1 MALIQKGPS
10 KKKKTIQIAVLFLVV
25 LVTFFSLYFGIIRK
39 KQPDQVAAPL
49 VQDVLLGSLDSGAL
63 TAVQSEVTVPA
74 GVKGIIDFFQD
85 LPQWNA
91 LKLPKDIATT
101 TPARTGR
108 PDPFEIIRSIDP
120 ESYNKGQ

>member
-25 LVTFFSLYFGIIRK
+25 LVTFFSLYFGVLRK
-39 KQPDQVAAPL
+39 KQSDQAIVPP
-49 VQDVLLGSLDSGAL
+49 VPDVLLGSLDAEAGE
-63 TAVQSEVTVPA
+63 TVQAQANVPT
-74 GVKGIIDFFQD
+74 GIQGIIEFFQS
-85 LPQWNA
+85 LPQWQS

-120 ESYNKGQ
+120 ETYNKGQ

>member
-10 KKKKTIQIAVLFLVV
+10 KKKKTIQIAVLFSVV
-25 LVTFFSLYFGIIRK
+25 LVTFLSLYFGVLRK
-39 KQPDQVAAPL
+39 KQPDQISEPQVP
-49 VQDVLLGSLDSGAL
+49 DTMLGSLDTGAGE
-63 TAVQSEVTVPA
+63 TVSEGVSIPI
-74 GVKGIIDFFQD
+74 GVKGIIDFFQN